1 MTRAWG
7 WSLLNGIPTI
17 SKGAGEAAVGGG
29 GSPCTPRRALCRRRA
44 DAACGVP
51 ALPGGPPKPPKLEG
65 EDASV
70 LQELPV

>member
-1 MTRAWG
+1 MGFLPFPRAQGRLW
-7 WSLLNGIPTI
+7 W
-17 SKGAGEAAVGGG
+17 GGG